1 MSAVKKVIDALKTA
15 ATLMVLTSVAA
26 ILGIV
31 STAMAILVTV
41 SKCYEN

>member
-1 MSAVKKVIDALKTA
+1 MSAVKEVIDALKTA

-31 STAMAILVTV
+31 STAMTILVTV
-41 SKCYEN
+41 SRCYEN